1 MIVYWAVSNATN
13 MSPVSKAL
21 YSEPSKLTNQNLFN
35 QITPDQKQNNF
46 KLCPAF
52 LDHINNVYKLHFPI
66 DIDIKFTSDDIVS
79 SLDQDLFNYFVNIRD
94 FNQKFFGFKVNM
106 VFFCEED
113 LEMELTPPYL
123 EGNEFATNVTSV
135 PGKFNIGKWFRP
147 IDYACFLN
155 KGKQSIN
162 AKHNDVFNYVKFN
175 TDKEIK
181 FKQFDYVNEIENI
194 QKDVLR
200 SKMILGNASPR
211 LDYYYKLLQHSRYKK
226 KIIKLI
232 KENILEE

>member
-1 MIVYWAVSNATN
+1 MIVYWAVSNVTN

-21 YSEPSKLTNQNLFN
+21 YSQPTKLTNKNVFN
-35 QITPDQKQNNF
+35 QITPNNKQNNF

-52 LDHINNVYKLHFPI
+52 LDHIDNVYGLHFPI
-66 DIDIKFTSDDIVS
+66 DLDLKFTSDDIVS
-79 SLDQDLFNYFVNIRD
+79 SLEQDLFNYFVNIRD
-94 FNQKFFGFKVNM
+94 FDQKFFGFKVNM

-113 LEMELTPPYL
+113 LEMELMPPYL
-123 EGNEFATNVTSV
+123 EDNEFASSVTSV

-155 KGKQSIN
+155 KGKQSLKV
-162 AKHNDVFNYVKFN
+162 KHNDIFNYVKFN
-175 TDKEIK
+175 TKKNIE
-181 FKQFDYVNEIENI
+181 FKQFDYIDQIENI

-200 SKMILGNASPR
+200 SKMILGTASPR